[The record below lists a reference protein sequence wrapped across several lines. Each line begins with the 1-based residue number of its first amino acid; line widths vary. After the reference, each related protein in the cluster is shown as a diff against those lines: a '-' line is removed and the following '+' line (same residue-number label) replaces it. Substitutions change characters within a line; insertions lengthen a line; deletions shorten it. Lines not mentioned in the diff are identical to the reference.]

1 MGCVKVELQFQTV
14 PASKCPKRDV
24 LAAIDIYC
32 KSVDQGSLTD
42 TNQIKDYIWNA
53 KSHSD
58 EKRTM
63 FFYLLYD
70 SDRKVE
76 GFAEFAYLPKNQV
89 LVLDYL
95 CTQHRNHVLFY
106 NFYHMVL
113 QDIEDA
119 LHKKEQFIRYAI
131 TELSLNQLEGKLVD
145 TDSNY
150 FRHLLSNENYT
161 LLKYPYYQPPLLE
174 FDEVHEF
181 NLAIKLFSSDKN
193 GLLILDKTHYLSIV
207 RELYIQHY
215 AAWFNMRSD
224 FLQIVDE
231 LLVRIEHEII
241 QNSESM
247 PIALVQCALF
257 EDGQCP
263 KFSPENITIP
273 RMKRKKQKWGLA
285 VSVWILLTFLTCI
298 FCIIPRFSQ
307 VEAIVCSVLTII
319 AGAISIISFRRDFF
333 R

>member
-1 MGCVKVELQFQTV
+1 MELKFQTV

-24 LAAIDIYC
+24 LEAIDIYC

-53 KSHSD
+53 KSHSL
-58 EKRTM
+58 EKRIM

-70 SDRKVE
+70 SEHKVE

-95 CTQHRNHVLFY
+95 CTLQRNHVLFY
-106 NFYHMVL
+106 NFYHMAL

-119 LHKKEQFIRYAI
+119 LHKKGQFIRYVI
-131 TELSLNQLEGKLVD
+131 TELSLKQLDGKLID
-145 TDSNY
+145 IDSNY
-150 FRHLLSNENYT
+150 FRHLLSNENFT

-174 FDEVHEF
+174 YDEVQEF
-181 NLAIKLFSSDKN
+181 NLAIKLFSSN
-193 GLLILDKTHYLSIV
+193 QNEPLILDKAHYLSIV
-207 RELYIQHY
+207 KELYIQHY
-215 AAWFNMRSD
+215 AAWFNMQND
-224 FLQIVDE
+224 YLKIIE
-231 LLVRIEHEII
+231 KLLVRIEHEMI

-247 PIALVQCALF
+247 PISFVQCTLF
-257 EDGQCP
+257 EEGQCP

-273 RMKRKKQKWGLA
+273 RVKRKKQKMRLV
-285 VSVWILLTFLTCI
+285 VSLWIFLTFLTCV
-298 FCIIPRFSQ
+298 FCIIPQFSQ
-307 VEAIVCSVLTII
+307 VVAKVCSVLTILP
-319 AGAISIISFRRDFF
+319 GAISIISFRRDLF